1 MSEKQRWYTIQV
13 SSQREKKVKKAIEDR
28 VAYEGLQAEFGD
40 ILVPTE
46 EVVEM
51 KDGKKRT
58 TERKFFPGYVLIKMA
73 MNDVTWHLVRHIP
86 DVHGFIGGQK
96 PAVISDCEVDR
107 ILNRVQDTVA
117 KPTPKVLYEV
127 GEVVR
132 ITDGPFIDF
141 NGVVEE
147 VNYDKSRLNIAVS
160 ILGRVTPVE
169 LSFNQVEKE
178 KI

>member
-13 SSQREKKVKKAIEDR
+13 SSQRENKIKKAIEDKIEW
-28 VAYEGLQAEFGD
+28 EGLQDQFGE

-58 TERKFFPGYVLIKMA
+58 TERKFFPGYVLIRMV
-73 MNDVTWHLVRHIP
+73 MNDATWHLVRHIP

-96 PAVISDCEVDR
+96 PSPISDREVDR

-132 ITDGPFIDF
+132 ISDGPFIDF

-147 VNYDKSRLNIAVS
+147 VNYEKNRLNIAVS

-169 LSFNQVEKE
+169 LAFNQVEKE
-178 KI
+178 KA